1 MWNRAVP
8 AVTRKV
14 SIWFGWVWNCGI
26 IMLLSFGFSPGSQGG
41 RVNAI
46 EVLLDLRFGSLR
58 KETEERPDSIVK
70 VVRCA
75 L

>member
-1 MWNRAVP
+1 
-8 AVTRKV
+8 
-14 SIWFGWVWNCGI
+14 
-26 IMLLSFGFSPGSQGG
+26 MLLSRGFGPGRQSG

-46 EVLLDLRFGSLR
+46 DALLCWRFGSLR

-70 VVRCA
+70 VVRGA